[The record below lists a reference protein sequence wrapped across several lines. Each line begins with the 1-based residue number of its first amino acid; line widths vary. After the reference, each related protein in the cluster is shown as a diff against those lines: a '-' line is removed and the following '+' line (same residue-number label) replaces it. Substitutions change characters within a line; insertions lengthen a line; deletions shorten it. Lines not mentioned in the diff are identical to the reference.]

1 MLKSYFIAPIALLFF
16 CFLLFSTIL
25 LPHYLEMVPN
35 STNEEIKKYKK
46 NKWTRQEV
54 VSDEKY
60 YTYSYKFRDH
70 NNKIRIWTWNSPR
83 KKSDKMINDFGMP
96 IKVRNS
102 KRISYTDK
110 EKIYQNGYFHLD
122 EYHDYWYFNYNH
134 LISDSRTLVAGI
146 ADIVTSIAKEE
157 NLNMRDVVD
166 LILAFCQDIPYGV
179 PPRYLND
186 KVIYGMFPPPLSLNN
201 KWSDCD
207 SKAVL
212 FSSIY
217 HAITSKPIVLINT
230 PGHLFVGISTTPGPY
245 DNTISFKGK
254 KYIIAEQTGPGKVYL
269 GHTSLTYKKPKR
281 IVPVTLNGKYV
292 RPRLPIFS
300 ESKVLGGNSVNI
312 ILKENNKKILG
323 KYNIYCRYNTVGSF
337 YKQIGKLKPQS
348 NHSLVFSTTK
358 FSKFIE
364 IMVNHNVD
372 GYYFPQI
379 KIDMSNEDDYVV
391 DFSDDKC
398 IFVKSK
404 DNQSFYL
411 HTFDLE
417 RNKSK
422 FKRMLKTD
430 ENGLCRV
437 ILPNG
442 YYYVTKNP
450 TFIFINKDNN
460 SSIEDIIVTKGFKY
474 YDSKNRK
481 GIKFDI

>member
-1 MLKSYFIAPIALLFF
+1 MLPSSINDEIEGYSK
-16 CFLLFSTIL
+16 
-25 LPHYLEMVPN
+25 
-35 STNEEIKKYKK
+35 NEG
-46 NKWTRQEV
+46 TRQEV
-54 VSDEKY
+54 ISDEKY
-60 YTYSYKFRDH
+60 YTYSYKFKDH
-70 NNKIRIWTWNSPR
+70 NNKTRIWTWNAPR
-83 KKSDKMINDFGMP
+83 KESDKMINDFGIP
-96 IKVRNS
+96 EEILKKTSISRLDRN
-102 KRISYTDK
+102 
-110 EKIYQNGYFHLD
+110 KIYHDGYFHIDKNTGYLSI
-122 EYHDYWYFNYNH
+122 NYNL
-134 LISDSRTLVAGI
+134 LINDSRSLVAGI
-146 ADIVTSIAKEE
+146 ADIVISIAKEE
-157 NLNMRDVVD
+157 KLNMRDVVD
-166 LILAFCQDIPYGV
+166 LILAFCQDIPYGI
-179 PPRYLND
+179 PQRILNG
-186 KVIYGMFPPPLSLNN
+186 KFTNGFAPPPLSLKN

-212 FSSIY
+212 FASIY
-217 HAITSKPIVLINT
+217 HAITSESIVLINT

-245 DNTISFKGK
+245 DNTISFRGK
-254 KYIIAEQTGPGKVYL
+254 KYIIAEQTGTKKVYL
-269 GHTSLTYKKPKR
+269 GHTSLTYKKPKM
-281 IVPVTLNGKYV
+281 IFPVVLEDKYV

-358 FSKFIE
+358 FSKFVE

-372 GYYFPQI
+372 GYYFPET

-450 TFIFINKDNN
+450 TFRFINKDDNT
-460 SSIEDIIVTKGFKY
+460 SSEDIIVTKGFKY
-474 YDSKNRK
+474 YDSKSGK